1 VERELEVKKREENIR
16 RRERERELEERKRE
30 ENFRRR
36 EMEIE
41 RRERE
46 LEEKKREDIR
56 KLEVEGELEVKETE
70 EDIRKR
76 EREQQQIRQAEKE
89 ETDQQ
94 LKKLQD
100 LLARND
106 DVDDGLVGTMD
117 DLMQWPLTSTPI
129 SSAWLPEARGSEVQN
144 SRDPSPWQV
153 WNVSRYSLKIN
164 CLYTFYNYIYL
175 FNSHL

>member
-1 VERELEVKKREENIR
+1 MKKSEDIR
-16 RRERERELEERKRE
+16 RRERE
-30 ENFRRR
+30 
-36 EMEIE
+36 
-41 RRERE
+41 
-46 LEEKKREDIR
+46 
-56 KLEVEGELEVKETE
+56 
-70 EDIRKR
+70 
-76 EREQQQIRQAEKE
+76 QQQTRQAEKE

-106 DVDDGLVGTMD
+106 DVDDGLVGIMD

-164 CLYTFYNYIYL
+164 SLYTFYNYIYL